1 MFESPQRIAV
11 AAGASFVKRDVSFSS
26 EGDTEAL
33 DFSRDMISFLQA
45 NCLFYEAFSGALRST
60 GCVFCGLTR
69 KIWSHLECERA
80 DERQHRLEKES
91 IMESSV
97 DAAKA
102 SMENART
109 AMEKL
114 DRYIESLVE
123 MQQSEPGNWE
133 HAETLMTLAQT
144 LTDLANDAN
153 PV

>member
-1 MFESPQRIAV
+1 MESP
-11 AAGASFVKRDVSFSS
+11 
-26 EGDTEAL
+26 
-33 DFSRDMISFLQA
+33 
-45 NCLFYEAFSGALRST
+45 
-60 GCVFCGLTR
+60 
-69 KIWSHLECERA
+69 
-80 DERQHRLEKES
+80 
-91 IMESSV
+91 V

-123 MQQSEPGNWE
+123 MQQSEPENWE